1 MTSYPER
8 NFGHFEINPNDK
20 ITLHGRAMRLAYQTK
35 SGYVLKELDV
45 TGVSELFS
53 FVTHSW
59 LNFSN
64 EIEREPDFFKPA
76 ALEPISQKSDLA
88 VKASVFEAARDG
100 VTFEREIAGRPSM
113 KAAVERLFRSASKE
127 LEAQIVARGGK
138 QEG

>member
-53 FVTHSW
+53 FVTLYGLIFPMKLSLSRTSSNPQLWSLSLKNPILPSKHPFSKLLVTVSL
-59 LNFSN
+59 LN
-64 EIEREPDFFKPA
+64 EKLREGQA
-76 ALEPISQKSDLA
+76 
-88 VKASVFEAARDG
+88 
-100 VTFEREIAGRPSM
+100 
-113 KAAVERLFRSASKE
+113 
-127 LEAQIVARGGK
+127 
-138 QEG
+138 